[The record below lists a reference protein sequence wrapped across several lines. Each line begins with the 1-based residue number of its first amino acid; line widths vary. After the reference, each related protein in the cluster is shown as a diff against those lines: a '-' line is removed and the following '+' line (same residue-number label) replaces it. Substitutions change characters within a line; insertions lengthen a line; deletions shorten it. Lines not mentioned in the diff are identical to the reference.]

1 MQVYAVHFKAAA
13 YFLTELILYSVKLDC
28 VREGRLHLGQ
38 CAPPVLVSALSFGEC
53 AVVLG
58 LLFAVWP
65 DAAVRTAEIHH

>member
-13 YFLTELILYSVKLDC
+13 YFLTELTLYSVKLDC
-28 VREGRLHLGQ
+28 VREGLYTLDSV
-38 CAPPVLVSALSFGEC
+38 PTVSVSALSFGEC